1 MYTSK
6 YLSKNLPWKQNVY
19 LTVVVVV
26 MADAKKALGVT
37 VYCHAEQPRI
47 HSLNLS
53 DIAVGKVGDDRK
65 FLVKSSG

>member
-1 MYTSK
+1 
-6 YLSKNLPWKQNVY
+6 
-19 LTVVVVV
+19 